1 MLFGPALV
9 GWLLLEEVVEV
20 SAARSA
26 RVVTA
31 EDLATSAAPTLD
43 DALRQVP
50 GFTLF
55 RRTGSRTA
63 NPTTQGV
70 SLRGIGPSG
79 ASRSAVLEDGVPL
92 NDPFGGWVAWGRVP
106 QSAIARVEVV
116 RAGASDLFGSGAM
129 GGAVRLFPREPRE
142 AGFALE
148 AEAGGL
154 GTAGLGLA
162 GDALLGGGMATLAL
176 EAADVDGYGP
186 VAPEE
191 RGSVDTEAGVR
202 RRAVRGQYRHGGA
215 FLRASTYDETRG
227 NGTPL
232 QVNDSEIRDL
242 AAGYDRATPRVA
254 LQARAWGGTYRYHQT
269 FTAVSEDRTGETLV
283 RDQHV
288 PADAYGGSCR
298 AALAAGSHTV
308 GLGLEGQRVNGR
320 SVETVL
326 TGPTPREVEAGG
338 DQELLALSAE
348 DAFPL
353 GAAWRLEAGVRA
365 DAWRNS
371 GRRDD
376 AWSPRAALAWRS
388 GAWSASLSAY
398 RGFRAPTLNEL
409 YRTFRV
415 GDVTTL
421 ANPDLS
427 AERLTGAEGGLGW
440 TGKRARATAA
450 LFSLRLTEAIANVTL
465 STGPEGTL
473 RQRENLGATR
483 TRGLEA
489 DAEADL
495 GGGFTAGAGLL
506 LADPEVVEA
515 DDPALLGKQVPQV
528 SRLQG
533 SARLGY
539 RAPKISAW
547 LSWRG
552 ASRAFEDDRNAL
564 PLPGY
569 GLVDLFAQAPI
580 RGAWSVF
587 AAGENLLDARVVAGR
602 TPVTTLSTP
611 RTWRVGIR
619 ASYAR
624 PRIPASSRATRRRTA
639 ASPRSSA
646 RA

>member
-1 MLFGPALV
+1 MVFGPALA
-9 GWLLLEEVVEV
+9 GWFLLEEVVQV

-31 EDLATSAAPTLD
+31 EDLATSASPTLD

-79 ASRSAVLEDGVPL
+79 ASRSAVLDDGIPL

-106 QSAIARVEVV
+106 RSEIERVEVV

-129 GGAVRLFPREPRE
+129 GGAVRLFPRAPE
-142 AGFALE
+142 AWGFR
-148 AEAGGL
+148 AEVEGGGL
-154 GTAGLGLA
+154 GTEGLALA
-162 GDALLGGGMATLAL
+162 GDAGMAGGMATLAV
-176 EAADVDGYGP
+176 EAADVDGYVP

-191 RGSVDTEAGVR
+191 RGPVDVAAGVR
-202 RRAVRGQYRHGGA
+202 RRAVRGQYRYKGA

-242 AAGYDRATPRVA
+242 AAGYDRAGPGMA
-254 LQARAWGGTYRYHQT
+254 WQARAWGGTYRYHQT
-269 FTAVSEDRTGETLV
+269 FTAVAEDRTGETLL
-283 RDQHV
+283 RDQRV
-288 PADAYGGSCR
+288 PADAYGG
-298 AALAAGSHTV
+298 ALRTAIAAGSHTV
-308 GLGLEGQRVNGR
+308 GAGLEAQRVNGR

-326 TGPTPREVEAGG
+326 TGPSPQEVEAGG
-338 DQELLALSAE
+338 DQELFALSAE
-348 DAFPL
+348 DAIAV
-353 GAAWRLEAGVRA
+353 GAGWRLEGGLRA
-365 DAWRNS
+365 DVWRNS

-376 AWSPRAALAWRS
+376 AWSPRVALSRT
-388 GAWSASLSAY
+388 WSTWTASFAAY

-409 YRTFRV
+409 HRTFRV

-421 ANPDLS
+421 ANPELS
-427 AERLTGAEGGLGW
+427 AERLSGVEGGLAW
-440 TGKRARATAA
+440 TGSRARASATVFA
-450 LFSLRLTEAIANVTL
+450 LRLTDSIANLTL
-465 STGPEGTL
+465 SSGPEGTL
-473 RQRENLGATR
+473 RRRENLGATR
-483 TRGLEA
+483 TRGVEG

-495 GGGFTAGAGLL
+495 GAGFVAGLGLL

-515 DDPALLGKQVPQV
+515 EDPALVGKQIPQV
-528 SRLQG
+528 SRVQG

-539 RAPKISAW
+539 RTPRLQTW
-547 LSWRG
+547 LAFRG
-552 ASRAFEDDRNAL
+552 ASRAFEDDRNTL

-569 GLVDLFAQAPI
+569 GVLDLYAEAPLHASWSLFA
-580 RGAWSVF
+580 
-587 AAGENLLDARVVAGR
+587 AAENLFDARVVAGR
-602 TPVTTLSTP
+602 TPVTTLATP

-619 ASYAR
+619 ASF
-624 PRIPASSRATRRRTA
+624 P
-639 ASPRSSA
+639 
-646 RA
+646 